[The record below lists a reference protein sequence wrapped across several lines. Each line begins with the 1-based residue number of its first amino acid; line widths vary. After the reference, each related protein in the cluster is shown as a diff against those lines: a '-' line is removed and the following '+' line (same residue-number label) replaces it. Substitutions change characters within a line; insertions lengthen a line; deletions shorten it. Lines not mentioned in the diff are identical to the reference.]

1 MHRPSNTNATL
12 SNCLTITL
20 ETHRVATH
28 PSSTVRT
35 SNDTIGT
42 VSALAQTTS
51 LSAGRSKT
59 THLAMLVDR
68 VDDPV
73 DTGVVTDLGVGR
85 VYKNYFV
92 VLHGGVLV
100 DPVRVQYTQVGV
112 LAADLF
118 FGNTLQVTLELEL
131 VDTMMPEE
139 ERVEVK
145 KETS

>member
-1 MHRPSNTNATL
+1 
-12 SNCLTITL
+12 
-20 ETHRVATH
+20 
-28 PSSTVRT
+28 
-35 SNDTIGT
+35 
-42 VSALAQTTS
+42 
-51 LSAGRSKT
+51 
-59 THLAMLVDR
+59 MLVDG